1 MAVERTLKIGKQTRG
16 FTIRKADVDAE
27 KRTVALSFS
36 SEEPVERWFG
46 IEILDHSSADSV
58 DLRRLKRGGALLI
71 DHDVRNQVGVIEEV
85 LIDTADRKGRAI
97 VRFGRSAKAE
107 EIFQDVLDGIRTNVS
122 VGYTIDDIV
131 LEKEEKGK
139 LPVYR
144 ATRWTPY
151 EISLVSVP
159 ADINV
164 GIGRGESEGERE
176 FKITIPETT
185 ETSNKEETKMEEK
198 KEVNVE
204 VLRDEARKAEL
215 ERVREI
221 RAIGKAH
228 KFEDLA
234 DIFISEGR
242 GVDEFK
248 TAILNEMR
256 KNLKPVDTTA
266 DIGMSRKET
275 KQFSFIRAINA
286 MATNNWKGAE
296 FERECSEAV
305 AKKLNRVPQGIFV
318 PNDVLTRDLTKGTAA
333 DGGYTVATE
342 LLAASFIELMRNRM
356 MTRRLGATVLSGLVG
371 DIAIPKQTG
380 GATAYWVAESA
391 APTGSQQA
399 FGQVALTPKTVGAFT
414 DISRKLLL
422 QSSIDVEN
430 LVRTDLA
437 TVLALAIDLAAI
449 NGSGANNQPTGIL
462 NASGVNLVAIG
473 ANGGAPTYSHI
484 VSMETEV
491 AVDNADVGNLS
502 YLTNAK
508 VRGVLKTT
516 QRFTSTDTPVW
527 TDGQEPGF
535 GMVNGYRAA
544 VSNQVPSNL
553 TKGTGTNLSAILYG
567 NWADLIIG
575 EWGALDIL
583 VDPYTGGAAGTVRV
597 RVLQDVD
604 IALRNAESFAVI
616 KDAIA

>member
-286 MATNNWKGAE
+286 MATNNWKDAE

-491 AVDNADVGNLS
+491 AVDNADVGNLA